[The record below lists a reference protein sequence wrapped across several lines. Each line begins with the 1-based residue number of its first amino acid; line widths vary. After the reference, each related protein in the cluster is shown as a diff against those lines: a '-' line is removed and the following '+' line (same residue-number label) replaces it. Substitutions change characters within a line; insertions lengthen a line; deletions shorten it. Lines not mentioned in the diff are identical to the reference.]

1 MDKEIISDKQGISI
15 IVLFLIGSNS
25 IFVPGLEA
33 KNDAWLAVI
42 LALVVVMP
50 ILFIFA
56 RLNYLFP
63 DKDLFDIIEICVGK
77 FIAKL
82 ITIIFTC
89 YTFYWAADVL
99 NNYTFYIK
107 TVNLSNSPSIISLI
121 FLGFLCS
128 WSVREGIEV
137 LGRWAQTFL
146 LVPVISLLIVSIFSV
161 PNMDINNIKPMLYNG
176 ITPIFKAAFNQ
187 SFFQSIVFSM
197 AFNGF
202 KNKKSSY
209 KVYYISVLIA
219 GIYMLLLTFT
229 NILVLGEDIST
240 IKYYPTYNLA
250 TLLDLHGIFQ
260 NLEILISLS
269 FVLGGF
275 IKISILFL
283 CTCKGITKLFKYSDY
298 RIYITPITLLILNL
312 AYFQYDSVMNYMEF
326 NSEIWPYFF
335 FPFQVI
341 LPIII
346 FVFAE
351 IKHKKFTL

>member
-1 MDKEIISDKQGISI
+1 MNKEIISNKQGISI

-33 KNDAWLAVI
+33 KNDAWLAIILSVI
-42 LALVVVMP
+42 TVMP

-77 FIAKL
+77 FIGKL

-89 YTFYWAADVL
+89 YAFYWAADVL
-99 NNYTFYIK
+99 NNYAFYIK
-107 TVNLSNSPSIISLI
+107 TVNLSDTPSIITLI

-137 LGRWAQTFL
+137 LGRWSQAFL
-146 LVPVISLLIVSIFSV
+146 LVPIISLLIVSISSV
-161 PNMDINNIKPMLYNG
+161 PNMDMNNIKPTLYEG
-176 ITPIFKAAFNQ
+176 ITPIFKAIFNQ
-187 SFFQSIVFSM
+187 SFFQAIAFSM

-202 KNKKSSY
+202 KHKKSSY

-219 GIYMLLLTFT
+219 GIYMLLLTIT
-229 NILVLGEDIST
+229 NILVLGEDICT

-250 TLLDLHGIFQ
+250 TLLNLRGVLQ
-260 NLEILISLS
+260 NLDILVSLA

-283 CTCKGITKLFKYSDY
+283 CICKGITKLFKCSDY
-298 RIYITPITLLILNL
+298 RLYITPITLLILNL

-326 NSEIWPYFF
+326 NSKIWPYFF

-351 IKHKKFTL
+351 IKHKRFTL